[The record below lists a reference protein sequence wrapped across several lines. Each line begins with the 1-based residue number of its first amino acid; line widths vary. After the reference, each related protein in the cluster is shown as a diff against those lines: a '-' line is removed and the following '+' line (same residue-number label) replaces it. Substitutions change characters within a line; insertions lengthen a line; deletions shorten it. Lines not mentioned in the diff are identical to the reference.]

1 MVTWMKMV
9 AEEMGETENSTDI
22 LEAKITGTSEG
33 LDMEDEGKETDT
45 ASFILSD
52 NKRLRDFEVET

>member
-1 MVTWMKMV
+1 MV
-9 AEEMGETENSTDI
+9 AEETGETENSTDI

-33 LDMEDEGKETDT
+33 SDVEDEEEETDT

-52 NKRLRDFEVET
+52 NRRLRDFEVET